1 MRRHMGMGRDKN
13 YFYAF
18 SCEKNLIDEKA
29 YRPGQG

>member
-18 SCEKNLIDEKA
+18 SWEKIQIKLSDSEL
-29 YRPGQG
+29 